1 MKEREM
7 FNNFKS
13 DMGMTDVEWRLF
25 CQRYAIRGKSTVLWY
40 FIELYGNLPK
50 GFEKWLKQEMLTVCR
65 SNSFNNAPVLL

>member
-25 CQRYAIRGKSTVLWY
+25 CQRYAIRGMHRFLYSHCIHCTKTKGINNGYSTPQRLTMYTEYAIISTVV
-40 FIELYGNLPK
+40 E
-50 GFEKWLKQEMLTVCR
+50 R
-65 SNSFNNAPVLL
+65 

>member
-25 CQRYAIRGKSTVLWY
+25 CQRYAIRGKSTV
-40 FIELYGNLPK
+40 
-50 GFEKWLKQEMLTVCR
+50 CR
-65 SNSFNNAPVLL
+65 SNSFNNAPVVV